1 MPTPRATLRAG
12 SRAAA
17 TREPCQVRKEAAL
30 SDLRRVPRNGLVRVA
45 RCGGRGDGP
54 VDGGCTAIAFVR
66 PEESGEPNRATRDRA
81 ALDGP
86 APGVV
91 PALAGADVLADRRPG
106 AR

>member
-45 RCGGRGDGP
+45 RCGGRGNGP
-54 VDGGCTAIAFVR
+54 VDGGCTAFRSFVR
-66 PEESGEPNRATRDRA
+66 REESGEPNHGILGRAFDA
-81 ALDGP
+81 P
-86 APGVV
+86 APGAI
-91 PALAGADVLADRRPG
+91 PTLAGADVLA
-106 AR
+106 